1 MILPHMNNKQN
12 TSATARNTSVIVLG
26 MHRSGTSA
34 LAGLLHELGLAMG
47 PSLMSGRADE
57 NEKGFWEHEK
67 IVSIHDCLWAHFGSG
82 WSDPMPLPQGWY
94 TQDFSRQCQDEIC
107 QIL

>member
-1 MILPHMNNKQN
+1 MNNLQN
-12 TSATARNTSVIVLG
+12 TSATPRHTAVIVLG

-47 PSLMSGRADE
+47 PSLMPGRADE

-67 IVSIHDCLWAHFGSG
+67 IVSIHDRLLAYFGSG
-82 WSDPMPLPQGWY
+82 WSDPMPLPQG
-94 TQDFSRQCQDEIC
+94 
-107 QIL
+107 